1 MSMKI
6 DSTEGLEHLSRL
18 VGGKTALFHLCK
30 ELGLKC
36 SQATLYRWI
45 ANKDNVDQDIYDRI
59 YDGIKTQS
67 TPVAKEIHGTLEKL
81 YMFLTELIKLGI
93 IRNMTTINNEE
104 VKQEVPMTETELK
117 EMDEKFKMNVYKEEK
132 GEENSQTVELPS
144 SSFSLDD
151 MLGASSATFV
161 EKEPVKE
168 EVQEELNTL
177 DTIISQSKKPVQT
190 NVHVTDPFEAELRAM
205 PDEFNSE
212 EARI

>member
-45 ANKDNVDQDIYDRI
+45 ANKDNVDQDIYDSI

-67 TPVAKEIHGTLEKL
+67 TPVAKEIHETLEKL
-81 YMFLTELIKLGI
+81 YMFLTELIKFGI
-93 IRNMTTINNEE
+93 IRNMVILDNDQ
-104 VKQEVPMTETELK
+104 VKQESPVTETELK

-132 GEENSQTVELPS
+132 EESQQTVELPS

-168 EVQEELNTL
+168 EVQEESNTL